1 MDAKSSASASRIN
14 TNWFGIGGIPRKL
27 FWNARNAVKESK
39 YLLIMIPLRRKCIR
53 MINMKPEE
61 ALKEL
66 SYDDTAYGGNCTYE
80 VRMGAIKALKK
91 QISMKPNN
99 IKSILDFSGRYYT
112 TKGNCPV
119 CNREGLYKSD
129 FYCNKCGQKL
139 DWGEE
144 DGR

>member
-1 MDAKSSASASRIN
+1 MRKVCKWEACEKYRQGSQKSYQAKRESR
-14 TNWFGIGGIPRKL
+14 GDEE
-27 FWNARNAVKESK
+27 V
-39 YLLIMIPLRRKCIR
+39 
-53 MINMKPEE
+53 KPEE

-91 QISMKPNN
+91 QIPMKPNN
-99 IKSILDFSGRYYT
+99 IKSIFDFSGRYYT

-119 CNREGLYKSD
+119 CNREGLYKTD

-144 DGR
+144 NCR

>member
-1 MDAKSSASASRIN
+1 MRKVCKWEACEKYRQGSQKSYQAKRESR
-14 TNWFGIGGIPRKL
+14 GDEE
-27 FWNARNAVKESK
+27 V
-39 YLLIMIPLRRKCIR
+39 
-53 MINMKPEE
+53 KPEE

-91 QISMKPNN
+91 QIPMKPNN
-99 IKSILDFSGRYYT
+99 IKSIFDFSGRYYT

-119 CNREGLYKSD
+119 CNREGLYKTD

-144 DGR
+144 NGR